1 MKQKIEFYDS
11 IGLHSIAVIEPR
23 FLMQSTKLSYARYM
37 FFKERGIDIDETNF
51 RKLFQGQK
59 QFEKQYGLT
68 KEELLE
74 RYPYVDTQDPEETP
88 KKGSENTEKQELVE
102 KILEQ
107 QKTIAGQN
115 EEINKLKGKQNEE
128 IN

>member
-1 MKQKIEFYDS
+1 M
-11 IGLHSIAVIEPR
+11 
-23 FLMQSTKLSYARYM
+23 
-37 FFKERGIDIDETNF
+37 
-51 RKLFQGQK
+51 
-59 QFEKQYGLT
+59 FEKQYGLT

-74 RYPYVDTQDPEETP
+74 RYPYVDTQDPEGAP